1 MERVKFKR
9 NVIVLIISMF
19 LVSAGYTMVIPF
31 LPLYLSELG
40 VPEEQLTLWTGL
52 VFSSCF
58 FVAALM
64 GPIWG
69 KLADTSGTKKMAVRA
84 GILLGF
90 SYLICGL
97 CQNEYHLLAARAFQ
111 GFANGFVAA
120 AMAIISVSVQSSEI
134 GVTLGAAQTAL
145 VMGGICG
152 PLLGGALSEFIG
164 MRGSFFVSAAFLWIV
179 SLAVIFFVH
188 EPALKGEEST
198 DREKTSIKD
207 DISYALKNDHLRE
220 LLAILFLLQV
230 TILMIQPVTSLW
242 VRKLMGDSGNVEL
255 VSGFIMSSGGLA
267 GALTTALWGKFGQS
281 RGYYAAMFITL
292 SFAGVITIAQSIP
305 SSIIGF
311 GICQFLVGCFVI
323 GINPSLN
330 AALVKYTPSSFRGR
344 VFGLSN
350 TAQQF
355 GNMIGPILAS
365 FVSMTGSIREVYI
378 AAGVIQLL
386 LGFRLFFS
394 RIKKGE
400 Y

>member
-1 MERVKFKR
+1 MKFKR

-69 KLADTSGTKKMAVRA
+69 KLADTSGKKKMAVRA

-90 SYLICGL
+90 SYLFCGL

-145 VMGGICG
+145 VIGGICG

-164 MRGSFFVSAAFLWIV
+164 MRGSFFV
-179 SLAVIFFVH
+179 H
-188 EPALKGEEST
+188 EPSLKGEEST

>member
-1 MERVKFKR
+1 M
-9 NVIVLIISMF
+9 
-19 LVSAGYTMVIPF
+19 
-31 LPLYLSELG
+31 
-40 VPEEQLTLWTGL
+40 
-52 VFSSCF
+52 
-58 FVAALM
+58 
-64 GPIWG
+64 
-69 KLADTSGTKKMAVRA
+69 
-84 GILLGF
+84 
-90 SYLICGL
+90 
-97 CQNEYHLLAARAFQ
+97 
-111 GFANGFVAA
+111 
-120 AMAIISVSVQSSEI
+120 
-134 GVTLGAAQTAL
+134 
-145 VMGGICG
+145 
-152 PLLGGALSEFIG
+152 
-164 MRGSFFVSAAFLWIV
+164 
-179 SLAVIFFVH
+179 
-188 EPALKGEEST
+188 
-198 DREKTSIKD
+198 
-207 DISYALKNDHLRE
+207 
-220 LLAILFLLQV
+220 
-230 TILMIQPVTSLW
+230 
-242 VRKLMGDSGNVEL
+242 
-255 VSGFIMSSGGLA
+255 
-267 GALTTALWGKFGQS
+267 S
-281 RGYYAAMFITL
+281 RGLGDVYKRQTL

>member
-1 MERVKFKR
+1 MKFKR

-69 KLADTSGTKKMAVRA
+69 KLADTSGKKKMAVRA

-90 SYLICGL
+90 SYLFCGL

-145 VMGGICG
+145 VIGGICG

-207 DISYALKNDHLRE
+207 DISYALKNGI
-220 LLAILFLLQV
+220 ACNFV
-230 TILMIQPVTSLW
+230 PA
-242 VRKLMGDSGNVEL
+242 SGNNPDDTACHLFMGQKVN
-255 VSGFIMSSGGLA
+255 GGQRQCRACFRIYYEQRRIGRCFDHSPL
-267 GALTTALWGKFGQS
+267 GQVRPKPRILCCHVHYALLCRGDYDCTVDSKFNHRIRYLSVPG
-281 RGYYAAMFITL
+281 GMF
-292 SFAGVITIAQSIP
+292 
-305 SSIIGF
+305 
-311 GICQFLVGCFVI
+311 CHWD
-323 GINPSLN
+323 
-330 AALVKYTPSSFRGR
+330 
-344 VFGLSN
+344 
-350 TAQQF
+350 
-355 GNMIGPILAS
+355 
-365 FVSMTGSIREVYI
+365 
-378 AAGVIQLL
+378 
-386 LGFRLFFS
+386 
-394 RIKKGE
+394 
-400 Y
+400 

>member
-1 MERVKFKR
+1 MKFKR

-69 KLADTSGTKKMAVRA
+69 KLADTSGKKKMAVRA

-90 SYLICGL
+90 SYLFCGL

-145 VMGGICG
+145 VIGGICG

-207 DISYALKNDHLRE
+207 DISYALKNDH
-220 LLAILFLLQV
+220 
-230 TILMIQPVTSLW
+230 W
-242 VRKLMGDSGNVEL
+242 
-255 VSGFIMSSGGLA
+255 
-267 GALTTALWGKFGQS
+267 
-281 RGYYAAMFITL
+281 
-292 SFAGVITIAQSIP
+292 
-305 SSIIGF
+305 
-311 GICQFLVGCFVI
+311 
-323 GINPSLN
+323 
-330 AALVKYTPSSFRGR
+330 
-344 VFGLSN
+344 
-350 TAQQF
+350 
-355 GNMIGPILAS
+355 
-365 FVSMTGSIREVYI
+365 
-378 AAGVIQLL
+378 
-386 LGFRLFFS
+386 
-394 RIKKGE
+394 RIV
-400 Y
+400 

>member
-1 MERVKFKR
+1 
-9 NVIVLIISMF
+9 
-19 LVSAGYTMVIPF
+19 
-31 LPLYLSELG
+31 
-40 VPEEQLTLWTGL
+40 
-52 VFSSCF
+52 
-58 FVAALM
+58 
-64 GPIWG
+64 
-69 KLADTSGTKKMAVRA
+69 
-84 GILLGF
+84 
-90 SYLICGL
+90 
-97 CQNEYHLLAARAFQ
+97 
-111 GFANGFVAA
+111 
-120 AMAIISVSVQSSEI
+120 
-134 GVTLGAAQTAL
+134 
-145 VMGGICG
+145 
-152 PLLGGALSEFIG
+152 
-164 MRGSFFVSAAFLWIV
+164 
-179 SLAVIFFVH
+179 
-188 EPALKGEEST
+188 
-198 DREKTSIKD
+198 
-207 DISYALKNDHLRE
+207 
-220 LLAILFLLQV
+220 
-230 TILMIQPVTSLW
+230 MIQPVTSLW

-330 AALVKYTPSSFRGR
+330 AALVKYTPSSFR
-344 VFGLSN
+344 LSN

>member
-69 KLADTSGTKKMAVRA
+69 KLADTSGKKKMAVRA

-90 SYLICGL
+90 SYLFCGL

-145 VMGGICG
+145 VIGGFAVLFWAVPCQN
-152 PLLGGALSEFIG
+152 
-164 MRGSFFVSAAFLWIV
+164 
-179 SLAVIFFVH
+179 SLV
-188 EPALKGEEST
+188 
-198 DREKTSIKD
+198 
-207 DISYALKNDHLRE
+207 
-220 LLAILFLLQV
+220 
-230 TILMIQPVTSLW
+230 
-242 VRKLMGDSGNVEL
+242 
-255 VSGFIMSSGGLA
+255 
-267 GALTTALWGKFGQS
+267 
-281 RGYYAAMFITL
+281 
-292 SFAGVITIAQSIP
+292 
-305 SSIIGF
+305 
-311 GICQFLVGCFVI
+311 
-323 GINPSLN
+323 
-330 AALVKYTPSSFRGR
+330 
-344 VFGLSN
+344 
-350 TAQQF
+350 
-355 GNMIGPILAS
+355 
-365 FVSMTGSIREVYI
+365 
-378 AAGVIQLL
+378 
-386 LGFRLFFS
+386 
-394 RIKKGE
+394 
-400 Y
+400 